1 MPAWEPHLSES
12 ERWALVRYLKEFS
25 ERFADEVPE
34 RPMDIPPAP
43 EESPELVEE
52 GQLVYAVLRCWQCH
66 GMQGRGDG
74 PSANDLKD
82 DWGRGIKAYDFT
94 YGDYKNGASPSD
106 FYRTLVTGLNGTPM
120 PAFEPTVVTFAADDV
135 DPAVLERPLG
145 EEGLRALQLYLDGQ
159 PTASELQAKSVTE
172 IEGLGEQRLWALVYY
187 VRSLERSR
195 GPLHWLFSD
204 RPEPA
209 SGVRRRQ

>member
-1 MPAWEPHLSES
+1 
-12 ERWALVRYLKEFS
+12 
-25 ERFADEVPE
+25 
-34 RPMDIPPAP
+34 
-43 EESPELVEE
+43 
-52 GQLVYAVLRCWQCH
+52 
-66 GMQGRGDG
+66 
-74 PSANDLKD
+74 
-82 DWGRGIKAYDFT
+82 
-94 YGDYKNGASPSD
+94 
-106 FYRTLVTGLNGTPM
+106 M